1 MKDIIEVRGL
11 SLTIGKTAILNDV
24 TVSLEAGKIHGLIGR
39 NGSGKTM
46 LMKCICGFIRPTRGV
61 VVVDGKRVG
70 KDVDFP
76 KNMGIIIETPG
87 FIPYYSGY
95 KNLKLLAGLRNKIGK
110 EEIIQAMERTGLD
123 PKLKR
128 HVKKYSLGMRQ
139 RLGLAQ
145 AIMEI
150 TNQTN
155 LLSLNASIEAARAG
169 EMGKGFAVVA
179 DEIRKLATE
188 SGETATTIQ
197 EVTDSVVKAVNQLT
211 KDSRRLLDFVATDVK
226 SSYDSFESLAD
237 AYNRDSEFVD
247 GLVSDFSATSEEL
260 LASMDGMMNAI
271 EGVANAANEGA
282 SGTSDM
288 ADRIQNI
295 TLHCSEVAETTEQ
308 AGAAAEMLKADTG
321 IFKV

>member
-1 MKDIIEVRGL
+1 
-11 SLTIGKTAILNDV
+11 
-24 TVSLEAGKIHGLIGR
+24 
-39 NGSGKTM
+39 
-46 LMKCICGFIRPTRGV
+46 
-61 VVVDGKRVG
+61 
-70 KDVDFP
+70 
-76 KNMGIIIETPG
+76 MG
-87 FIPYYSGY
+87 
-95 KNLKLLAGLRNKIGK
+95 
-110 EEIIQAMERTGLD
+110 
-123 PKLKR
+123 
-128 HVKKYSLGMRQ
+128 
-139 RLGLAQ
+139 
-145 AIMEI
+145 I

-155 LLSLNASIEAARAG
+155 LLSLNASIEAAHAG

-188 SGETATTIQ
+188 SGETVATIQ

-211 KDSRRLLDFVATDVK
+211 KDSKRLLDFVATDVK

-237 AYNRDSEFVD
+237 AYNQDSEFVD

-295 TLHCSEVAETTEQ
+295 TLHCSEVAETTDK
-308 AGAAAEMLKADTG
+308 AGAAAQKLKADTE
-321 IFKV
+321 IFRV